1 MDHVIERRTRFNPGR
16 HLVKVA
22 ISPDSKDDAGLWPVG
37 AEAPRVVLTY
47 NQSIGFLLKARLD
60 WNQRR
65 LRLPEP
71 QVYATF
77 NEWLFRRGVYK
88 DRWWTAN
95 HDHDTTSS
103 SPLPETA
110 AASKAAAGEGGPTPA
125 AASKQAAAGE
135 DAGGVVAKP
144 AREPPAEEEEGPEM
158 PPPVVL
164 LDVASTSTRV
174 VPFSE

>member
-95 HDHDTTSS
+95 HDNTTTSTT
-103 SPLPETA
+103 SPLPATA
-110 AASKAAAGEGGPTPA
+110 AASKTAAAGEESGG
-125 AASKQAAAGE
+125 G
-135 DAGGVVAKP
+135 VAKP
-144 AREPPAEEEEGPEM
+144 AREPPAEEEEGPEMM

>member
-95 HDHDTTSS
+95 QDNTTTSTT
-103 SPLPETA
+103 SPLPATA
-110 AASKAAAGEGGPTPA
+110 AASKAAAGEEGLTSA
-125 AASKQAAAGE
+125 AASKTAAAGE
-135 DAGGVVAKP
+135 ESGGGVAKP
-144 AREPPAEEEEGPEM
+144 AREPPAEEEGPEM